1 MKKNK
6 QTFLDS
12 CVCGN
17 KTQSTNV
24 VVVVVLVVVV
34 QIAVVVVVPSVT
46 STDLTT
52 APVVVVRTEVSNKD
66 LRTSNLTQY

>member
-17 KTQSTNV
+17 KTQSTN